1 VTAGED
7 DVQAGAV
14 RVLVVPA
21 ASEEGGI
28 KLGELVP
35 EEGMLRRI
43 AEHLDQVRLIGTRV
57 LVEPPRYRGITVVTR
72 LIARPRVDTARVR
85 ADALAALYAYLNP
98 ISGGPDGTG
107 WPFGRPVA
115 SGEIFGLL
123 QRIRGVDMVED
134 VRLFGANPVTG
145 VREGESQR
153 IELDSCSLV
162 FSFEHQVRVEQ
173 H

>member
-72 LIARPRVDTARVR
+72 LIARPRVDTSRVR